1 MIPNRRRQ
9 RGMLFILTLVVMTLV
24 AGLLTLIAASSARFY
39 RQRQADRVRGVA
51 RSIADSAAAYVRA
64 QDWTGP
70 PSPEPIALDMQ
81 AIVPPPL
88 KGSATLTFLTRDGRR
103 LCHIRAHVTMGIV
116 GRIDE
121 IEIVLPGP

>member
-9 RGMLFILTLVVMTLV
+9 RGMLFIVTVAVMALV
-24 AGLLTLIAASSARFY
+24 AGLLTMMTAYSVRFY

-64 QDWTGP
+64 QDWAGP
-70 PSPEPIALDMQ
+70 TSPEPVALDVQ

-103 LCHIRAHVTMGIV
+103 LCRIRAHVTLGVV

-121 IEIVLPGP
+121 IDIVLPGP

>member
-24 AGLLTLIAASSARFY
+24 AGLLTLIAAYSAQFY

-51 RSIADSAAAYVRA
+51 RSIADSAAAHVRA

-70 PSPEPIALDMQ
+70 MPPEPVSLDVQAL
-81 AIVPPPL
+81 VPPSL
-88 KGSATLTFLTRDGRR
+88 KGSVTLTFLTRDGHR
-103 LCHIRAHVTMGIV
+103 LCRIRAHATMGVV

-121 IEIVLPGP
+121 IDIVLPRP